1 MADNLKQAL
10 CALDVRFGKRE
21 SQAILHALLLDLLHV
36 PKSLSVDS
44 LETDQQYRLEKAVS
58 MILDDV
64 PVQYVTQLA
73 WFYGLPFYVDRHVL
87 IPRPETEELV
97 EKGLSLIRDRG
108 YRNIIDIGCGSGI
121 IPVVIKKKSSSS
133 QVTGIDISETALNV
147 SRTNA
152 ARHHA
157 DVTWLLADI
166 LEEDYSWADRYDLI
180 ISNPPYIIKEESDLM
195 SASAVRHEPHLAL
208 FSETPLQFYRAI
220 LRFAGH
226 QLMPGGT
233 ILLECNEYHAREIHA
248 LALTMGFNQAHLH
261 ADLQNKERILE
272 VTKARA
278 DAKQDG

>member
-1 MADNLKQAL
+1 MAGNLKQAL
-10 CALDVRFGKRE
+10 YALDVRFGKRE
-21 SQAILHALLLDLLHV
+21 SQAILYALLLDLLNV
-36 PKSLSVDS
+36 PRSVPVDS
-44 LETDQQYRLEKAVS
+44 LEADQQCRLQEAIS

-97 EKGLSLIRDRG
+97 EKGLSIIRDRG

-121 IPVVIKKKSSSS
+121 IPIVIKKHSPLS

-147 SRTNA
+147 SRGNA
-152 ARHHA
+152 TRHHA
-157 DVTWLLADI
+157 DVSWLLADI

-180 ISNPPYIIKEESDLM
+180 ISNPPYIIREEMDLM

-220 LRFAGH
+220 FQFAGH
-226 QLMPGGT
+226 QLTPGGT
-233 ILLECNEYHAREIHA
+233 VLLECNEYHAQDILA
-248 LALTMGFNQAHLH
+248 LALTMGFNQAYLH

-272 VTKARA
+272 VMKARA